1 MPIENDN
8 LSRSILEQLQLLA
21 EGLGSRNDSTR
32 EAIAEAEVLSEEEKF
47 LRRREQKERE
57 QAAQALKD
65 ARDDEAK
72 AIWNSL
78 SDTEKQIERQ
88 KELDAEA
95 NKLTEQQNQKDNAYG
110 AELNK
115 INEAQKETFARRAK
129 YELESL
135 GFQRDSHGKLH
146 QLMNEREEIEKQI
159 ISDLQKNL
167 DESPDL
173 RIKYGA
179 DAKNAK
185 LALDQEKLYKQQ
197 LASMG
202 RTINEYG
209 KITDTTVK
217 LNKEQEASIRKIKAE
232 NEAREKAEKALEEF
246 KDMFGKKG
254 AIAAGS
260 FVLTAAFDFL
270 KAGVV
275 GTYKGLIAYEDALL
289 DGVRGQSVAAAM
301 VSAQAEAYASSLE
314 KTGGGMVDFGATMMA
329 VGVQVTLATGPIGLL
344 AVAIGGLL
352 AILGYAS
359 QAEAEIIR
367 RDAKLNKDRAA
378 LEDEAFKNFL
388 QLGEASVTGARGVT
402 GLIDDLKSVGLTIKE
417 FEKLNKILSSN
428 TREIAM
434 FGSTTMAGAKSF
446 IEVTGG
452 LINSKMSRTFEKM
465 GISQNAQMEHAQ
477 KYMAMQARFGLLEG
491 KSKQDLIKGTQN
503 YISELDKTA
512 ALTGASRKEQENARD
527 LAMAQSELRA
537 AIFDEQEKAKGGDKE
552 AELRVLSLQRQMDLV
567 SKLELIGQK
576 ELATGTAKAAAN
588 NGQIVDSSSAKAI
601 RMIGGTIEQ
610 YRKGEGTAQTR
621 LGTLSNELRAGFKE
635 LAPLARIKSDAISG
649 LADLDIPKLLDGI
662 NTFDNANKLRLE
674 WEKDPKNKGKPFD
687 EKAMD
692 QMLSRVAKDPRTTND
707 VNVNRATQEE
717 ALTKQTQLL
726 NGQLGAA
733 NQMKEAGGMFGKAAS
748 SMLTAAKQMYNAAF
762 KGTEGKVENTEMA
775 IDKTTGDISKAT
787 AARSEALARVNKEK
801 ASGKVSKEAQETLEL
816 WDNQLK
822 ILNQQLV
829 SLEKQKKLYLE
840 KSAIEKRQEVEIAT
854 LKEKQRIQIEQFDG
868 PMGKKMLETKKA
880 EWAEEDVSYRKRI
893 EQMHKEKKSA
903 EEILAIENEW
913 KAKRGLRYENKA
925 QLYSVQEK
933 ETSAVNKKYDTQT
946 GDIQKKV
953 DTVARTGVTAPI
965 SGGDDTSGA
974 GRGAG
979 PATVVT
985 NKSTEPAAPASTK
998 TATTAAPA
1006 TAAPTT
1012 AAPTTAAPTTA
1023 APTATIYDDSPQGR
1037 SAAANRARIWA
1048 KATPTESAPTTT
1060 AAANPVAI
1068 KSVNAN
1074 TPPKP
1079 ELGMPMQDRNGVI
1092 MQNAKR
1098 ATMQDILEWE
1108 NKYGAPKKEKGGI
1121 VPGTE
1126 KGTTVTVGEKG
1137 KPEAIVPLDM
1147 FQLLGE
1153 KNNSNGDS
1161 SNSTLKNIIKLAN
1174 FNENLTGVTSK
1185 QVDTT
1190 LKNIDQTKDSI
1201 KISELNNKSIDKQTS
1216 IIDDKL
1222 IKSIN
1227 AETTANDKLIIS
1239 MNKVTDM
1246 LPNVLSQIISAFSPK
1261 SGGDESA
1268 GAPAGAPSGASGG
1281 VPIPQPSTSG
1291 GIIKAGSDML
1301 KKIGLIFSPGRDIQ
1315 KENGAVDPNLINIAK
1330 KVQETIP
1337 GFSQFTGFNDVYH
1350 NENTPK
1356 SQHTKGKAF
1365 DFTVNKTPSKE
1376 EGDKIKSQLKALGLD
1391 LVKDE
1396 YNDTSGAFRTGG
1408 HFHGQLNAYDGGV
1421 FEPKPGGVHVNLA
1434 EAGLREAAVP
1444 LNPGEKIRVEKSE
1457 QETNPPKKEPLST
1470 VMAND
1475 NISSS
1480 KVDQSAEI
1488 LAGIHDLMEDK
1499 FDSMISAIRDGNN
1512 ISDKILKYSQV

>member
-32 EAIAEAEVLSEEEKF
+32 EAIAEAEVLTEEEKF

-65 ARDDEAK
+65 ARDAEAK

-95 NKLTEQQNQKDNAYG
+95 NQLTQQQIQKDNAYID
-110 AELNK
+110 EVKK
-115 INEAQKETFARRAK
+115 INEDQKETFARRAK

-135 GFQRDSHGKLH
+135 GLVKDSQGKLH
-146 QLMNEREEIEKQI
+146 QLANERESIEKKLI
-159 ISDLQKNL
+159 EDLQKGL
-167 DESPDL
+167 AESPDL
-173 RIKYGA
+173 QKKYGT

-185 LALDQEKLYKQQ
+185 LAMDQEKLYKQQ

-202 RTINEYG
+202 RYVDSNN
-209 KITDTTVK
+209 KIIDTTIK
-217 LNKEQEASIRKIKAE
+217 LNKEQEASLRKIKAE

-270 KAGVV
+270 KAGIV

-692 QMLSRVAKDPRTTND
+692 QMLSRVAKDPRTTSD
-707 VNVNRATQEE
+707 VETGRKTQDE
-717 ALTKQTQLL
+717 AIAKQTQLL

-733 NQMKEAGGMFGKAAS
+733 NQMKEAAGMFGKAGKT
-748 SMLTAAKQMYNAAF
+748 MLDAGKYMWNAAF
-762 KGTEGKVENTEMA
+762 GGDKGDAENLAKNIIVKDEAISQASERVEIAKKKLEKKGLNEKDKKEAEEELKVWSDQVAMLKKQREQMVQEKK
-775 IDKTTGDISKAT
+775 IHEDIAVIQGQRNVKQDEIAKAT
-787 AARSEALARVNKEK
+787 ALRKETLMLKHNQELKEEMAKYDAEVAAGKRTNDINARRGRELTLNRKFQDELKQFENETNAQYRTVASSDEIKGKIAKLEAQLKEVKEK
-801 ASGKVSKEAQETLEL
+801 GPVAYAPVSE
-816 WDNQLK
+816 
-822 ILNQQLV
+822 
-829 SLEKQKKLYLE
+829 
-840 KSAIEKRQEVEIAT
+840 SA
-854 LKEKQRIQIEQFDG
+854 
-868 PMGKKMLETKKA
+868 
-880 EWAEEDVSYRKRI
+880 
-893 EQMHKEKKSA
+893 
-903 EEILAIENEW
+903 
-913 KAKRGLRYENKA
+913 
-925 QLYSVQEK
+925 
-933 ETSAVNKKYDTQT
+933 
-946 GDIQKKV
+946 
-953 DTVARTGVTAPI
+953 
-965 SGGDDTSGA
+965 
-974 GRGAG
+974 
-979 PATVVT
+979 
-985 NKSTEPAAPASTK
+985 
-998 TATTAAPA
+998 ATTANAASNSRKARFNKKPDDKGTAPEDTVPED
-1006 TAAPTT
+1006 TA
-1012 AAPTTAAPTTA
+1012 
-1023 APTATIYDDSPQGR
+1023 
-1037 SAAANRARIWA
+1037 
-1048 KATPTESAPTTT
+1048 
-1060 AAANPVAI
+1060 
-1068 KSVNAN
+1068 
-1074 TPPKP
+1074 P
-1079 ELGMPMQDRNGVI
+1079 E
-1092 MQNAKR
+1092 
-1098 ATMQDILEWE
+1098 
-1108 NKYGAPKKEKGGI
+1108 APKKALGGV
-1121 VPGTE
+1121 VPATIN
-1126 KGTTVTVGEKG
+1126 GTTVTVGEKG
-1137 KPEAIVPLDM
+1137 NPEAIMPLNVLSDM
-1147 FQLLGE
+1147 IDGNRDKGE
-1153 KNNSNGDS
+1153 KSKPESIIPTNILSGTVGGTKDKSKPESIIPTNILSGTVGGTKDKSKPESIIPTNALSDMIGSAGAKGDSDQRYAQILKLNSNFSGSIDV
-1161 SNSTLKNIIKLAN
+1161 STKTVELGKINNDLSKDNNKLL
-1174 FNENLTGVTSK
+1174 EK
-1185 QVDTT
+1185 
-1190 LKNIDQTKDSI
+1190 QTK
-1201 KISELNNKSIDKQTS
+1201 TS
-1216 IIDDKL
+1216 
-1222 IKSIN
+1222 
-1227 AETTANDKLIIS
+1227 DKLIIS

-1246 LPNVLSQIISAFSPK
+1246 LPNVLSQIISAFSPE